1 MDSAH
6 FGTCLFTEPSLK
18 ADIQIRDCDNGYLF
32 YVFNLKHFNWCLNFA
47 KIGSARIHDTTFSF
61 VCDFTVQ
68 LMSGKFGQHPHERT
82 PETVRISC
90 LFCIVT
96 SVCLFSHTTKRT
108 KKISIFLGTK
118 RSVDHFHM
126 KYKV

>member
-1 MDSAH
+1 MDSAR

-47 KIGSARIHDTTFSF
+47 KIRSAKIDEITFSF
-61 VCDFTVQ
+61 VCGITVQ
-68 LMSGKFGQHPHERT
+68 LMSGNVGQHPQECT

-90 LFCIVT
+90 LF
-96 SVCLFSHTTKRT
+96 LHSH
-108 KKISIFLGTK
+108 LGNVQRKLPGHETF
-118 RSVDHFHM
+118 R
-126 KYKV
+126 